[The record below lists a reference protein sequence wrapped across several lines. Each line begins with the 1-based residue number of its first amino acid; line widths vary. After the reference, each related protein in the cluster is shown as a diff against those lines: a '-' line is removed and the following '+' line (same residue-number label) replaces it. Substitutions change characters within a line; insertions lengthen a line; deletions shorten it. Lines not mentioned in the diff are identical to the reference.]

1 MTLSLRSALLAAT
14 AAAMTLAPLSGPAF
28 AAEKVLRFAHDS
40 KPDLYDNPNH
50 ACATVF
56 ANIVNTDTNGEIKV
70 ELYPGGQIGT
80 ITEAVQMVRDGV
92 VEMTNAS
99 TGSLAPYYKNID
111 VLNLPFAFASA
122 AATDAV
128 FDGPFGKAL
137 AADIEEKLG
146 DVVVLGYPDTGGL
159 FAITNSKKEIATLED
174 MKGVRLRTM
183 TLPSHQAIMNALGME
198 AYPLAFS
205 EVYSG
210 LQTGVID
217 GQMNPIPIIVTAKL
231 DEVQKFMTLTNH
243 LYSPFTLIVN
253 KAFYD
258 ELTDTQKDIMHYAA
272 QSCVDASRGL
282 SRIIEASDRG
292 ISGMEGRITIT
303 ALSPEDRAKM
313 REVTGAAFDKHIDE
327 TLGEDAKALVE
338 LLKTESAKSNG
349 TRYLVGE

>member
-14 AAAMTLAPLSGPAF
+14 AAAMTLAPMTGPAF

-258 ELTDTQKDIMHYAA
+258 DLTDTQKDIMHYAA

-313 REVTGAAFDKHIDE
+313 REVTGAAFDKHISE

>member
-1 MTLSLRSALLAAT
+1 MTLPLKTALRAAT
-14 AAAMTLAPLSGPAF
+14 AAALALAALAGPTL

-40 KPDLYDNPNH
+40 KADLYDNPNH

-80 ITEAVQMVRDGV
+80 ITEVVQMVRDGV

-99 TGSLAPYYKNID
+99 TGSLAPYYSNID

-128 FDGPFGKAL
+128 YDGPFGKAL
-137 AADIEEKLG
+137 AEDMEAKLG

-174 MKGVRLRTM
+174 MKGIRLRTM
-183 TLPSHQAIMNALGME
+183 TLPSHQAIMNSLGME

-217 GQMNPIPIIVTAKL
+217 GQMNPIPIIVTANL

-243 LYSPFTLIVN
+243 LYSPFTLLVN
-253 KAFYD
+253 KAFYED
-258 ELTDTQKDIMHYAA
+258 LTETQKDIMHYAA

-292 ISGMEGRITIT
+292 ISGMKDHMTIT

-313 REVTGAAFDKHIDE
+313 RDVTGAAFDKHIAA
-327 TLGEDAKALVE
+327 TLGDDAKALVD
-338 LLKTESAKSNG
+338 LLKTESAKAND
-349 TRYLVGE
+349 TRYLTGE

>member
-1 MTLSLRSALLAAT
+1 MKAHLLAAVALVALTGAAT
-14 AAAMTLAPLSGPAF
+14 AQ
-28 AAEKVLRFAHDS
+28 EKTIRFAHDS
-40 KPDLYDNPNH
+40 NPDIYDNPNH

-56 ANIVNTDTNGEIKV
+56 ANIVNTDTNGEITV

-80 ITEAVQMVRDGV
+80 ITEAVQMVRDGI

-99 TGSLAPYYKNID
+99 TGSLAPYYANID
-111 VLNLPFAFASA
+111 VLNLPFAFANNG
-122 AATDAV
+122 ATNEV
-128 FDGPFGKAL
+128 FDGEFGRALKA
-137 AADIEEKLG
+137 DMEEKLG

-217 GQMNPIPIIVTAKL
+217 GQMNPIPIIVTANL
-231 DEVQKFMTLTNH
+231 DEVQAYMTLTNH
-243 LYSPFTLIVN
+243 LYSPFTLLMN
-253 KAFYD
+253 RSFYD
-258 ELTDTQKDIMHYAA
+258 ELTDAQKDIVHYAA

-292 ISGMEGRITIT
+292 ISGLKGQMTIT
-303 ALSPEDRAKM
+303 ALSPDDRQAM
-313 REVTGAAFDKHIDE
+313 REVTGAAFDKHIEE
-327 TLGEDAKALVE
+327 TLGPDAVALVD
-338 LLKTESAKSNG
+338 LLKAETEKANA
-349 TRYLVGE
+349 TRFMVDPE